1 MQKFLLLSLF
11 FIVSFLRGTAQ
22 LMDDFSDGDFTNN
35 PTWTGD
41 VSKYEVNVGFR
52 LHSNGP
58 AQSDTAYLS
67 ANVGNLDFSSTLTWE
82 FYVQMDLSPSNS
94 NNTRVYLVSDN
105 ANLKG
110 ALNGYYIRIGE
121 NGSSDAL
128 KFYKQTGTSSS
139 LLLTGTGNTFGTSP
153 TVSVKV
159 VRTSTGDWSFSTDA
173 SGGTNYVAEGSVN
186 DVSITSSQ
194 FFGMWSK
201 YTASNSAKFFYDN
214 ISITGNVLVDNTPP
228 QVSSVVVV
236 SSTQLDVEFN
246 EPVENTS
253 AQNVLNYMVDN
264 GVGNPVSATID
275 GGNPVLVHLTF
286 STAFT
291 DGTNYVL
298 TTQNVSDLANNV
310 MGSDTHSFLYF
321 ISVTAS
327 YKDLVIN
334 EIFADPSPQLGLPS
348 GEYIEIYNNSTHIFN
363 LSGWT
368 IGDAGSD
375 EVLGN
380 YTLLPQEYVIIADD
394 NFSVDFSLYNNV
406 LLVANLPS
414 YNNSSDDVVLKDA
427 GGVVIDWVTYSSDW
441 YGSSVKAN
449 GGYSLEL
456 INPTIPCSGSENW
469 TGSND
474 PNGGTPGQQN
484 SVYDPTP
491 DVTTPQI
498 ISASTD
504 NNATINICFS
514 ETIDTAGVNIN
525 NFSIDNGVGI
535 SSIVFDQFLSCVQI
549 ITLQGLDTGTVYT
562 ITVNGFGDCSGNLIS
577 NAQAQVILPHTGAKG
592 DLIINEILYNPFPD
606 GSDFVEIYNNSSK
619 NIDLFNWQLANVAH
633 DTIANAKAVITHF
646 LLTPGEYIVLT
657 TDSLNIKETYPLS
670 TDGRFVEMTSFPSYA
685 DNEGTVILLLPNNQ
699 VSDSVYYSDSYQFA
713 LLKKTEGV
721 SLERISFDRG
731 SNAPTNW
738 HSASEESGWATP
750 TVQNSQFMSEE
761 NSSSLFN
768 VEPEQFSP
776 DNDGYNDVITFSYVM
791 GEPGYVGNITIFDM
805 QGRIIRDVMKNELL
819 GIEGSVS
826 WDGLNNLNEKARIGA
841 YVVYFEYFDLNGNVK
856 AIKKP
861 CVVAGKF

>member
-1 MQKFLLLSLF
+1 MYRYFLLLLFSLALLLSG
-11 FIVSFLRGTAQ
+11 VAQ
-22 LMDDFSDGDFTNN
+22 LTEDFSDGDFTNN
-35 PTWTGD
+35 PAWTGD
-41 VSKYEVNVGFR
+41 VSKYEVNAGFM

-67 ANVGNLDFSSTLTWE
+67 TNVGNLDFSSTLTWE
-82 FYVQMDLSPSNS
+82 FYVQMDLNPSNS
-94 NNTRVYLVSDN
+94 NNIRVYLVADN
-105 ANLKG
+105 ANLKMP
-110 ALNGYYIRIGE
+110 LNGYYVRIGE

-139 LLLTGTGNTFGTSP
+139 LLFTGTGNTFGSSP
-153 TVSVKV
+153 TVSIKV
-159 VRTSTGDWSFSTDA
+159 VRTSAGDWSFFTDA
-173 SGGTNYVAEGSVN
+173 TGGTNYISEGSVT
-186 DVSITSSQ
+186 DVAITSSQ

-214 ISITGNVLVDNTPP
+214 ISIVGNVLVDNTPP

-246 EPVENTS
+246 EPVESTS
-253 AQNVLNYMVDN
+253 AQNNLNYLVDN
-264 GVGNPVSATID
+264 GIGNPSSALLD
-275 GGNPVLVHLTF
+275 GGNPALVHLTF
-286 STAFT
+286 ATSFV
-291 DGTNYVL
+291 DGTSYNL
-298 TTQNVSDLANNV
+298 TTQSVSDLANNV
-310 MGSDTHSFLYF
+310 MNSDVHSFLYF
-321 ISVTAS
+321 IPVIAS

-348 GEYIEIYNNSTHIFN
+348 GEYIEIYNKSNHIFN
-363 LSGWT
+363 LNGWT

-394 NFSVDFSLYNNV
+394 DYSVDFSLYSNV

-427 GGVVIDWVTYSSDW
+427 GGATIDFVTYSSDW
-441 YGSSVKAN
+441 YGSSIKAN

-491 DVTTPQI
+491 DITTPQI

-514 ETIDTAGVNIN
+514 ETIDTAGVDLS
-525 NFSIDNGVGI
+525 NFTLDNGIGI
-535 SSIVFDQFLSCVQI
+535 SSVVFDQFLSCVQI

-562 ITVNGFGDCSGNLIS
+562 ITVNGFGDCSGNLM
-577 NAQAQVILPHTGAKG
+577 NNEQVQVILPHSGAKG
-592 DLIINEILYNPFPD
+592 DLIINEILYNPFPE
-606 GSDFVEIYNNSSK
+606 GSDFIEIYNKSNK
-619 NIDLFNWQLANVAH
+619 NIDLFNWQLANIAH
-633 DTIANAKAVITHF
+633 DTIANMKVITSHY
-646 LLTPGEYIVLT
+646 LLMPNEYVVLT
-657 TDSLNIKETYPLS
+657 KDSINIKETYPLS
-670 TDGRFVEMTSFPSYA
+670 TEGRFIEMSSFPSYA

-699 VSDSVYYSDSYQFA
+699 VSDSVYYNDDYQFA
-713 LLKKTEGV
+713 LLKETEGV
-721 SLERISFDRG
+721 SLERISFDRD
-731 SNAPTNW
+731 SNDPTNW
-738 HSASEESGWATP
+738 HSASEESGWASP
-750 TVQNSQFMSEE
+750 TVQNSQFMSAG
-761 NSSSLFN
+761 NSSTIFN
-768 VEPEQFSP
+768 VDPEQFSP
-776 DNDGYNDVITFSYVM
+776 DNDGYNDVITFYYVLD
-791 GEPGYVGNITIFDM
+791 ESGYVGNIIIFDM
-805 QGRIIRDVMKNELL
+805 QGRVIKEVMKNELL
-819 GIEGSVS
+819 GIEGAVS

-841 YVVYFEYFDLNGNVK
+841 YVVYFEYFDLDGNVK